1 MSLKIITHNEYLND
15 IFKKH
20 GNFIFLFI
28 LSFFFILF
36 CIQIHIYLKKEE
48 ERKKLI
54 FEIEDFQNQ
63 IFHKSKYTKNY
74 VLKDDD
80 IFELITNPDS
90 SFYMTF

>member
-15 IFKKH
+15 IFKKY

-28 LSFFFILF
+28 LSLFFILF
-36 CIQIHIYLKKEE
+36 CIQIHKYLKKEE

-63 IFHKSKYTKNY
+63 IFDKSNHTKNY

-90 SFYMTF
+90 NFYMTF